1 METPFF
7 AAFPVGYRHLLG
19 SESGQIF
26 LDELTEDSFR
36 EFIWDC
42 LTGLSPTTHFGLRF
56 LSQRIAVLHHGIQQ
70 MFDLGKG
77 DDQESKKTGNAGDR
91 LACGV
96 IVLRDGNE
104 D

>member
-1 METPFF
+1 MPIFRTEYFHQNMMETPFF

-70 MFDLGKG
+70 MFDL
-77 DDQESKKTGNAGDR
+77 DQDYYNVELCIMIKD
-91 LACGV
+91 
-96 IVLRDGNE
+96 LRD
-104 D
+104 